1 MPQPPSTAARL
12 RINAEAS
19 QPAPSTEDS
28 PEEAPRC
35 TRHAGQV
42 ANEHC
47 FVCNKPICP
56 KCMELFGYVCSPLCK
71 AKADS
76 NGIDVPVFAGQKSV
90 AEARLWRR
98 TGLIAGGISAVVLG
112 VAGFWFWYAWFGSAP
127 KPIFSVRFETPQMSG
142 HSRLATNNQII
153 FLHGDML
160 ARHDMGQKKEIWSR
174 HLVDKK
180 AIAAEVDAELKRIK
194 IAIDKANN
202 ESPEHVPKMPD
213 PVRLQEEMEKDA
225 AEALEL
231 RVYGQNI
238 WVSSPG
244 KLIRYDWE
252 TGNPAKEMALN
263 EGYGSVISRGDE
275 LLVMEDGAGKQIITH
290 INLNTC
296 ESRTEE
302 ISHPAPEPVVAANN
316 KKAPA
321 NAKGKSA
328 PATAAARAGKSKE
341 MAGLPVVAGK
351 DIGKPMD
358 PAKVAEQ
365 ASRLPLPAKIALPAV
380 LANSRSQERTIN
392 ELDGPATVV
401 DPDEDDFEDISGRF
415 SIIPTKDGFVQYSVK
430 LLESK
435 IITREAMKAPPK
447 PGKSALDGN
456 VTVAKTME
464 VANEFLNEMQ
474 RERGGGVVHED
485 ESRYEIAVRVP
496 NEKEV
501 WRGEV
506 VGRPGFFPLKTV
518 NVVTGN
524 KSIVALDKTNKKLWQ
539 GTLSYPVPGGL
550 GALDE
555 ENARYGLGPC
565 VEHKD
570 SLYVFDQGVLTA
582 FDLKTGTA
590 RWRLP
595 SVGIAGIFFDSD
607 DMIYVNT
614 TTADPDSIRFS
625 RQIDISSKTISVVL
639 KVDPA
644 TGKTLWSVQPNGMV
658 THVLGKYIY
667 CVQFMRPSEDDEVSP
682 YSVGFETRPYVR
694 IKRLNPKNGKEIWEH
709 FQQRGPLDIQ
719 FDKNTIELVFK
730 KEVQV
735 LKFLSL

>member
-1 MPQPPSTAARL
+1 MPQPAASGGGL
-12 RINAEAS
+12 RINAGAAAS
-19 QPAPSTEDS
+19 AAAAEETAA
-28 PEEAPRC
+28 EAPRC
-35 TRHAGQV
+35 TRHAGQT
-42 ANEHC
+42 ADEHC
-47 FVCNKPICP
+47 VVCNKPICP
-56 KCMELFGYVCSPLCK
+56 KCMELFGYVCSPLCR

-76 NGIDVPVFAGQKSV
+76 HGIDVPVFAGQKSV

-98 TGLIAGGISAVVLG
+98 TGLIAGGITAVLVG
-112 VAGFWFWYAWFGSAP
+112 VVGFWFWYAWFGSAP
-127 KPIFSVRFETPQMSG
+127 KPIFSVRFEAPQLSG
-142 HSRLATNNQII
+142 HVRLATNNQVI

-160 ARHDMGQKKEIWSR
+160 ARHDMGQKKQIWSR

-180 AIAAEVDAELKRIK
+180 EVAAEVELEMKRMK
-194 IAIDKANN
+194 KLIDKANN
-202 ESPEHVPKMPD
+202 ENPDHVPRMPD
-213 PVRLQEEMEKDA
+213 PVRLQEEMEKAA

-231 RVYGQNI
+231 RVIGQNI

-244 KLIRYDWE
+244 KLIRYDWDS
-252 TGNPAKEMALN
+252 GSPAKEMALN
-263 EGYGSVISRGDE
+263 EGYGRVLSRGDE
-275 LLVMEDGAGKQIITH
+275 LVVMQSGLGKHSITH

-296 ESRTEE
+296 ESRTEDF
-302 ISHPAPEPVVAANN
+302 SLPAPEPAVASSG
-316 KKAPA
+316 KKPSAA
-321 NAKGKSA
+321 GKTSATRAGAKG
-328 PATAAARAGKSKE
+328 KE

-365 ASRLPLPAKIALPAV
+365 ASRLPLPARIALPAV
-380 LANSRSQERTIN
+380 LANSRNQEKTLN
-392 ELDGPATVV
+392 ELDGPVPF
-401 DPDEDDFEDISGRF
+401 DPDDDDEIGMSMG
-415 SIIPTKDGFVQYSVK
+415 SNVIPTRDGFVEFSVK
-430 LLESK
+430 LLESH
-435 IITREAMKAPPK
+435 IVTHEAMKPPPK

-474 RERGGGVVHED
+474 RERGGGVVQED
-485 ESRYEIAVRVP
+485 ESRYAVTVRAPTV
-496 NEKEV
+496 KEV
-501 WRGEV
+501 WRGEMI
-506 VGRPGFFPLKTV
+506 GRPGFFPLKTV
-518 NVVTGN
+518 NVITGN
-524 KSIVALDKTNKKLWQ
+524 KSIIALDKSNKKLWQ
-539 GTLSYPVPGGL
+539 GTLSYHVSGYGSGEDDEGGRF
-550 GALDE
+550 GQ
-555 ENARYGLGPC
+555 GPC

-614 TTADPDSIRFS
+614 TTASPDSIRYS
-625 RQIDISSKTISVVL
+625 RQIDISQKAISVVL

-644 TGKTLWSVQPNGMV
+644 TGKQLWSVQPNGMV

-667 CVQFMRPSEDDEVSP
+667 CVKYMRPSEDDEASP

-709 FQQRGPLDIQ
+709 FQDRGPLDIQ
-719 FDKNTIELVFK
+719 FTKNTIELVFK

-735 LKFLSL
+735 LKFLALN